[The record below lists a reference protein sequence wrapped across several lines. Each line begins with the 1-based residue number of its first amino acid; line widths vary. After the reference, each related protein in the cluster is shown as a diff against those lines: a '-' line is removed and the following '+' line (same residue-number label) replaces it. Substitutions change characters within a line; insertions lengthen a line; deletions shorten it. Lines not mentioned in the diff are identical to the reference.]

1 MRDEVLGAVLAG
13 GLSTRFGSP
22 KALAMIGGQTVL
34 RRVADAVGEV
44 AGSVVVVANDPSL
57 ADGSG
62 LRVVP
67 DAVAGEGPLG
77 GILTALRTAE
87 AEGMRGA
94 LSVAC
99 DLPFVSAPLLR
110 LLLDD
115 PDRQV
120 VVPEST
126 GRRGF
131 EPLCAYYP
139 VAALPGVETALRE
152 GERAPHRLLER
163 VPHRR
168 IPLDAVRAIGDP
180 EVLFLNLNTRED
192 LARAQRIAVG

>member
-1 MRDEVLGAVLAG
+1 VDDAIGAVLAG

-22 KALAMIGGQTVL
+22 KALAMIAGRTAL
-34 RRVADAVGEV
+34 RRVADAMVEVGSTV
-44 AGSVVVVANDPSL
+44 IVVANDPSL

-62 LRVVP
+62 LRIVP
-67 DAVAGEGPLG
+67 DEVPGEGPLG
-77 GILTALRTAE
+77 GILTALRIAE

-94 LSVAC
+94 LCVAC
-99 DLPFVSAPLLR
+99 DLPFVSAAMLR
-110 LLLDD
+110 LILADAED
-115 PDRQV
+115 EI
-120 VVPEST
+120 VVPESP

-139 VAALPGVETALRE
+139 IAALPAVEAALNA

-168 IPLDAVRAIGDP
+168 IPLAAVRAVGDP
-180 EVLFLNLNTRED
+180 EVLFFNLNTPED
-192 LARAQRIAVG
+192 LARAQRIAAG